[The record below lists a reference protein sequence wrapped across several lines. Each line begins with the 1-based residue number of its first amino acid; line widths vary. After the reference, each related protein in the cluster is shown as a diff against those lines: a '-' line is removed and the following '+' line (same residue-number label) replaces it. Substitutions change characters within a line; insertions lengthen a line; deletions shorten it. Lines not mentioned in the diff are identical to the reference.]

1 MLKEFFGHHRAHR
14 VRTCIFGTSVAVAIA
29 IETRERIEAA
39 DFQRFSVYVALIHAH
54 QPRTGT
60 GALPGASIILMRHTR
75 VIVLV
80 LTVMLTLGLVSPAQ
94 AASTALQDARELRTS
109 VSALMTN
116 YERNYSDRLT
126 SSDQATL
133 KAVRLKANRQ
143 LTQLLT
149 DIRRAER
156 TNKRSD
162 WLRAQQT
169 HAQASSEAE
178 LGLEQA
184 RTILE
189 PRLGLAEKLT
199 AFSDYSTKME
209 QFRSLGLRL
218 QAQGR

>member
-1 MLKEFFGHHRAHR
+1 MF
-14 VRTCIFGTSVAVAIA
+14 V
-29 IETRERIEAA
+29 
-39 DFQRFSVYVALIHAH
+39 
-54 QPRTGT
+54 P
-60 GALPGASIILMRHTR
+60 
-75 VIVLV
+75 VLV
-80 LTVMLTLGLVSPAQ
+80 TLLTLGILSPAQ
-94 AASTALQDARELRTS
+94 AASTPLQDARELRTS
-109 VSALMTN
+109 VSALMAN
-116 YERNYSDRLT
+116 YEQNYADRLT

-169 HAQASSEAE
+169 HAKASTDAE

-189 PRLGLAEKLT
+189 PKLGLAEKLT
-199 AFSDYSTKME
+199 AFSDYTSKME